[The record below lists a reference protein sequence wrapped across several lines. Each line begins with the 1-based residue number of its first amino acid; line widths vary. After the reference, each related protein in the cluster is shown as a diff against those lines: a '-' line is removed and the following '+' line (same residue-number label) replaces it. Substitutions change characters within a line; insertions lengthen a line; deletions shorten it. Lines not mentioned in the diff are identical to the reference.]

1 MKFQNFLYAIDWNH
15 DTFDMNSEPNSSYW
29 VNVNTKSMWS
39 KRHHAAAVLRQQK
52 GPFANAAVFL
62 EVARRVAML
71 YKLFVGI

>member
-1 MKFQNFLYAIDWNH
+1 MIQPFSVRSLCMYIC
-15 DTFDMNSEPNSSYW
+15 SI
-29 VNVNTKSMWS
+29 
-39 KRHHAAAVLRQQK
+39 RHHAAAVLRQQK